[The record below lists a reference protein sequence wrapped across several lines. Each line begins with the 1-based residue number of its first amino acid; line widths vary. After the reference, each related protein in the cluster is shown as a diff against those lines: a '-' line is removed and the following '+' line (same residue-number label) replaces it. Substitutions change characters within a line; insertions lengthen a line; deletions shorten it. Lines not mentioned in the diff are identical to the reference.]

1 MLVRDLDFSSLTKP
15 TKDTEV
21 YTIYDIN
28 IDGLL
33 TMSLTVL
40 KPHQQT
46 RGHAHA
52 GQAETYQFMG
62 YGQMKLGEETFNVV
76 PGDIVVIGDGMFHQ
90 VFNATREPLTF
101 LCHFNGAPAR
111 PK

>member
-1 MLVRDLDFSSLTKP
+1 MLVRKLDLASFTQP

-21 YTIYDIN
+21 YTIYDIS

-33 TMSLTVL
+33 TISHTVL

-46 RGHAHA
+46 RGHTHA

-62 YGQMKLGEETFNVV
+62 QGQMKLGEETFDVV
-76 PGDIVVIGDGMFHQ
+76 SGDIVLIKDGIFHQ
-90 VFNATREPLTF
+90 VFNTTDEPLTF
-101 LCHFNGAPAR
+101 LCHFNGLPAR